1 MATSEERLK
10 ILQMVSDGKISADE
24 GAKLL
29 DALNDETKS
38 VKPSGKFTEGSKCAR
53 FLHVR
58 VTDTLSGKTQVNVHL
73 PVGVINTGLK
83 IGARFSPTIEGIDQQ
98 RLMEMVAA
106 GECGQI
112 ADVTDEKITNMSKC
126 FSNPSQVEQII
137 AQGS

>member
-1 MATSEERLK
+1 
-10 ILQMVSDGKISADE
+10 
-24 GAKLL
+24 
-29 DALNDETKS
+29 
-38 VKPSGKFTEGSKCAR
+38 
-53 FLHVR
+53 VR

-112 ADVTDEKITNMSKC
+112 ADVTDEKDHEH
-126 FSNPSQVEQII
+126 VEVFLEP
-137 AQGS
+137 